1 MDADSDTD
9 GATNWEEYVADT
21 DPLNPNETFASRL
34 EVLEDG
40 TLRVIPSVVSTGRLY
55 RARLHG
61 DLFQDATWQ
70 DLGPGRPGIGAE
82 LGGETGQTGFGALG
96 VSLP

>member
-9 GATNWEEYVADT
+9 GTTNWEEYVADT

-61 DLFQDATWQ
+61 DLLQDATWQ

-82 LGGETGQTGFGALG
+82 LGAEIGQTGFGALG